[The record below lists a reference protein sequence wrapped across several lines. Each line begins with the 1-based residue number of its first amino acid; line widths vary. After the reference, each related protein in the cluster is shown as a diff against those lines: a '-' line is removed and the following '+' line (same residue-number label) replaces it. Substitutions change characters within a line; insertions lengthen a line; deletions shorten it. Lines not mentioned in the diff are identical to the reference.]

1 MGTQAAH
8 GDCFHTFFNPSKD
21 LFFSTSSSVN
31 LVGMQCSSVATD
43 SLFFIYSLLLVQKE
57 IGCRGGARQVPD

>member
-1 MGTQAAH
+1 MGTQAA

-31 LVGMQCSSVATD
+31 LVGMKCSSVAID
-43 SLFFIYSLLLVQKE
+43 SLFFICSLVLVQK
-57 IGCRGGARQVPD
+57 R

>member
-1 MGTQAAH
+1 MGTQAA

-43 SLFFIYSLLLVQKE
+43 SLFFIYSLLLVQE
-57 IGCRGGARQVPD
+57 IFIVCCGGARQVLE